1 MKVKKY
7 VGIAGLAG
15 LIAAGGSAFTD
26 ANTVP
31 ATVLGVGSGA
41 VSGVTVTSVS
51 YTLNAN
57 GTTINAVTMV
67 LSGDTTGSTI
77 KIGFNHGAV
86 AVCSGA
92 GVFATNTTYV
102 CSGLTQD
109 VALTTSFEVVA
120 V

>member
-1 MKVKKY
+1 MKLRKVIW
-7 VGIAGLAG
+7 VAGLAG
-15 LIAAGGSAFTD
+15 LLSAGGSAFTN

-57 GTTINAVTMV
+57 GTTITAVTMV

-77 KIGFNHGAV
+77 KIGFNHNPV
-86 AVCSGA
+86 ATCSGA
-92 GVFATNTTYV
+92 GVFSTDTTYV
-102 CSGLTQD
+102 CSGLSQD
-109 VALTTSFEVVA
+109 VATSKSFEVVA